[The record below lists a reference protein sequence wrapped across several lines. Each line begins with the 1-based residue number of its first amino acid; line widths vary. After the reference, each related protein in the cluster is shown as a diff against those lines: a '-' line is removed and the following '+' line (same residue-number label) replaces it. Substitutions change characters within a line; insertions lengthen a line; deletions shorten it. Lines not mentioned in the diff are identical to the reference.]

1 MNLSAP
7 LHFVTLLGSLRRDSF
22 NAAVV
27 RTLPELA
34 PPGMSFTALGS
45 VGELPLFNDDILHA
59 GLPAAVTAMA
69 DAIRPADGVL
79 IITPEYNYSVPG
91 VLKNAIDWLS
101 RVPEQ
106 PLAGKPVLLQTA
118 SPSLLGGVRAQYH
131 LRQILVYLNG
141 LVFNTPE
148 VMITGVNKKVDE
160 GTHALHDPDT
170 RALIS
175 KQLVAFAAF
184 VRQVAPRPVVT

>member
-1 MNLSAP
+1 MDPSP
-7 LHFVTLLGSLRRDSF
+7 LHFVTLLGSLRQGSF

-34 PPGMSFTALGS
+34 PAGVRFTALGS

-79 IITPEYNYSVPG
+79 IVTPEYNYSVPG

-160 GTHALHDPDT
+160 GAHALSDPDT
-170 RALIS
+170 RALIG
-175 KQLVAFAAF
+175 KQLAGFAAF
-184 VRQVAPRPVVT
+184 VRQVAPRPVAA

>member
-1 MNLSAP
+1 MEPSTP
-7 LHFVTLLGSLRRDSF
+7 LHFVTLLGSLRQGSF
-22 NAAVV
+22 NAAVA

-34 PPGMSFTALGS
+34 PADVRITPLGS
-45 VGELPLFNDDILHA
+45 VGEFPLFNDDLLHK
-59 GLPAAVTAMA
+59 GLPAAATMMA
-69 DAIRPADGVL
+69 DAIRAADGVL

-106 PLAGKPVLLQTA
+106 PFANKPILIQTA

-160 GTHALHDPDT
+160 EAQLLHDLDT
-170 RALIS
+170 RALIA
-175 KQLVAFAAF
+175 KQIAAFTAFAP
-184 VRQVAPRPVVT
+184 QVAPRPVAA